1 METRKLFDLDSSC
14 RRFCA
19 QVLDCQPDPKAPG
32 SYAVLLDQTV
42 FFPEGGGQPSDQ
54 GRLGEAEV
62 LYVWER
68 GGLIYHRCS
77 KALEVGST
85 VEGELDWPL
94 RFQHMQTHCGEHIL
108 SGLILREFGLH
119 NVGFHMGHEATT
131 IDLDGELTP
140 AMVEQVEQLVN
151 KAIGENVP
159 VHVSYPS
166 PEALAALPLRKKPEV
181 EHLRVVEVEG
191 YDACG
196 CCGTHVAHT
205 GEIQLLKILDAQRY
219 KGGTRLTLLFGQAA
233 IDDYSRKHKSLK
245 TLAESF
251 SCKPAEVED
260 NVAKLRQE
268 LVQAQQAL
276 SQKNK
281 ALFGLLGPKLL
292 AEAPKCVG
300 GCRWVFLYG
309 GFSAEE
315 MKAFAQ
321 WFSHQEATLCTF
333 FAPGERGLR
342 YALGKSADV
351 SLSLRELCKALNKA
365 QGGKGGGNEEL
376 CCGNLSPVDEESL
389 RTWLSQEL
397 C

>member
-1 METRKLFDLDSSC
+1 MESKKLFDLDSYC
-14 RRFCA
+14 RRFSA

-32 SYAVLLDQTV
+32 SYAVTLDQTA

-54 GRLGEAEV
+54 GRLGAAEV
-62 LYVWER
+62 SYVWER

-77 KALEVGST
+77 APLEPGSA
-85 VEGELDWPL
+85 VEGEIDWDL
-94 RFQHMQTHCGEHIL
+94 RLRHMQTHCGEHIL
-108 SGLILREFGLH
+108 SGLILREFGFH

-140 AMVEQVEQLVN
+140 AMVQQVEQLAN
-151 KAIGENVP
+151 RAIGEDVP
-159 VHVSYPS
+159 VHVSYPE
-166 PEALAALPLRKKPEV
+166 PAALAALPLRKKPEV
-181 EHLRVVEVEG
+181 QHLRVVEVEG

-219 KGGTRLTLLFGQAA
+219 KGGTRLSFLCGRAA
-233 IDDYSRKHKSLK
+233 IEDYDRKHTALK
-245 TLAESF
+245 ALAESF

-260 NVAKLRQE
+260 SVAKLRQD
-268 LVQAQQAL
+268 LGQAQQAL

-281 ALFGLLGPKLL
+281 ALFGLLGPQLL
-292 AEAPKCVG
+292 QEAPVTAE

-321 WFSHQEATLCTF
+321 WFSHQSAVVCTL

-351 SLSLRELCKALNKA
+351 SLSLRELCQRLNKG

-376 CCGNLSPVDEESL
+376 CCGNLSPVEEAPL
-389 RTWLSQEL
+389 RDWLAGQL
-397 C
+397 L